1 MTLFFSNIIK
11 SRFCTKVRHLW
22 NIFSTHVLFFFYK
35 LLFMWGIYHCQI
47 IAIFFFFFKS
57 TKGIWKVLLKSFNF
71 CLMILHYYLTNIAL
85 THGMVVNILKLGIK
99 WLLKITSLP
108 PLTNSNFKWLK
119 GKLDASRLIMGK
131 HERKNEWYKQP
142 WTGLKKNNNNNL
154 QLH

>member
-1 MTLFFSNIIK
+1 MKHFLNSC
-11 SRFCTKVRHLW
+11 S
-22 NIFSTHVLFFFYK
+22 FFF
-35 LLFMWGIYHCQI
+35 LQVIIYVRDISLSDHCH
-47 IAIFFFFFKS
+47 FFFFFKS

-85 THGMVVNILKLGIK
+85 THGMVVNILKLGIT

-108 PLTNSNFKWLK
+108 SLTNSNFKWLK
-119 GKLDASRLIMGK
+119 GKLDVSRLIMGK
-131 HERKNEWYKQP
+131 HERRNEWYKHP

>member
-1 MTLFFSNIIK
+1 MFFFFSTSYYLCEGYII
-11 SRFCTKVRHLW
+11 VRSLP
-22 NIFSTHVLFFFYK
+22 
-35 LLFMWGIYHCQI
+35 
-47 IAIFFFFFKS
+47 FFFFFKS

-154 QLH
+154 QQH

>member
-1 MTLFFSNIIK
+1 MFFFFSTSYYLCEGYII
-11 SRFCTKVRHLW
+11 VRSLP
-22 NIFSTHVLFFFYK
+22 
-35 LLFMWGIYHCQI
+35 
-47 IAIFFFFFKS
+47 FFFFFLKS